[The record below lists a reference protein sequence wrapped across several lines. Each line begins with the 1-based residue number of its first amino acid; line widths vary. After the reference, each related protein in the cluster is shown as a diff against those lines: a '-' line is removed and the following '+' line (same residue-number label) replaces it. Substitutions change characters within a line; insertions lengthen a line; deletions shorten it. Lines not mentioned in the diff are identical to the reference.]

1 MKKNKTFT
9 ESETLELKTS
19 LSEKEEILETI
30 SAFSNKKGG
39 KILIGIDPSGKA
51 VGLTIGKN
59 TIENLAGEIKQHT
72 DPKVFPDITVLS
84 MDSKDVIQIIVP
96 EYPIKPVFVRDKVF
110 IRVGKSNQKA
120 SAEKI
125 RSFINDQRIR
135 NWDGEV
141 STAKLTDLSVKKIK
155 SFVNK
160 YEEERDVILD
170 GSKSTESILNK
181 LKLLKGKR
189 PTNASLLLFA
199 KEPQYH
205 FLNSKVRCARFKG
218 TEAIDFLDMQD
229 IEGTITDQ
237 VPEIMSFI
245 RKHLNIAAS
254 IKGKPEREDIWEIP
268 REALREAVIN
278 AICHRDY
285 ESSANVQIRI
295 FDNRLEIW
303 NPGLLPADIA
313 IDDLKKEHSSIP
325 RNQLIADCFYKI
337 KYIEQWGTGTNR
349 IVRLCKEAGIKEP
362 EFKEASGSFIVSFL
376 RVYSEV
382 VLPEVKLTKAQ
393 KGILEYL
400 SKVES
405 ASTAEIADHIE
416 TVPSTIQ
423 RAVKKL
429 ENFIE
434 WTGKST
440 NDPLGKYKLKKAGSD
455 KEKMRE

>member
-1 MKKNKTFT
+1 MAKSYNFT

-39 KILIGIDPSGKA
+39 KILIGIDPTGKV
-51 VGLTIGKN
+51 VGQTIGKN

-84 MDSKDVIQIIVP
+84 MDYKDIIQIIVP
-96 EYPIKPVFVRDKVF
+96 EYPIKPIFVKDKVF

-141 STAKLTDLSVKKIK
+141 SSAKITDLSVKKIK

-160 YEEERDVILD
+160 YEEERDVVLD
-170 GSKSTESILNK
+170 GSKSSASILNK
-181 LKLLKGKR
+181 LKLLKGKK

-205 FLNSKVRCARFKG
+205 FLSSKVRCARFKG

-229 IEGTITDQ
+229 IEGTIIDQ
-237 VPEIMSFI
+237 VPAIMSFI

-278 AICHRDY
+278 AVCHRDY
-285 ESSANVQIRI
+285 ESSSNVQIRI
-295 FDNRLEIW
+295 FDDRLEIW
-303 NPGLLPADIA
+303 NPGLLPPDID
-313 IDDLKKEHSSIP
+313 IKDLKKEHSSIP
-325 RNQLIADCFYKI
+325 RNHLIADCFYKI

-362 EFKEASGSFIVSFL
+362 DFKEATGSFIVSFP
-376 RVYSEV
+376 RVIEKKVTSE
-382 VLPEVKLTKAQ
+382 LKLNLTHKKIIQYLMKAG
-393 KGILEYL
+393 K
-400 SKVES
+400 
-405 ASTAEIADHIE
+405 ASSSEIANNLNLDQR
-416 TVPSTIQ
+416 TVTRNIKQ
-423 RAVKKL
+423 LNELLVW
-429 ENFIE
+429 I
-434 WTGKST
+434 GKSKK
-440 NDPLGKYKLKKAGSD
+440 DPSGYYVLN
-455 KEKMRE
+455 EKVSFTEVLD